1 MLTRLTRHAPDRFE
15 AVAQAV
21 IAHEFQR
28 ERAVVLERI
37 ARLGVHC
44 LDVEA
49 GGLSMGLIN
58 RYFEVKQKG
67 LI

>member
-28 ERAVVLERI
+28 ERAVVSSASHGSACI
-37 ARLGVHC
+37 A
-44 LDVEA
+44 
-49 GGLSMGLIN
+49 SMS
-58 RYFEVKQKG
+58 RRVVFPWD
-67 LI
+67 